1 MSEQVEHLLAK
12 IWIFHAPGIDSSALT
27 FMSAPNAQASQA
39 KKVAQEIYGISGI
52 LRAVALGLGG
62 LKEVTLLFKCTAGII
77 SGTGREIN
85 SGFGGRPIQDVIQ
98 TDASIN
104 PGNSGGPL
112 LDSEGSV
119 IGMCPHTKTAS
130 ESSGSMT
137 FILC

>member
-1 MSEQVEHLLAK
+1 MLVDK
-12 IWIFHAPGIDSSALT
+12 
-27 FMSAPNAQASQA
+27 
-39 KKVAQEIYGISGI
+39 SG
-52 LRAVALGLGG
+52 
-62 LKEVTLLFKCTAGII
+62 FAGII

-119 IGMCPHTKTAS
+119 IG
-130 ESSGSMT
+130 ESFSCLLSMT
-137 FILC
+137 VHTWARAHD